1 MADSKSKE
9 MVKAAIEAM
18 KDKKAED
25 IRVIDISNVSVIA
38 DYFIIANGNNPNQ
51 VQAIVDNVEEQL
63 YKAGFADPE
72 VEGYNSASWIL
83 LDYEDVI
90 IHVFSKEDR
99 LFYNLERI
107 WRDGIEVNPEEI

>member
-25 IRVIDISNVSVIA
+25 IRV
-38 DYFIIANGNNPNQ
+38 IIANGNNPNQ

-63 YKAGFADPE
+63 YKAGFADPK